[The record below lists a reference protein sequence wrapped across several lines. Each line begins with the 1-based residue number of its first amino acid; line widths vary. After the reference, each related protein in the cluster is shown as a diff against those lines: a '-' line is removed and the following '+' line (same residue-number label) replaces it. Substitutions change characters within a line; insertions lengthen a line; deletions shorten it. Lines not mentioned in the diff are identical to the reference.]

1 MTGETETQTIPAEIG
16 RAAGRRVP
24 ALVYALVAA
33 GVVAFAL
40 VYRALKPAAD

>member
-1 MTGETETQTIPAEIG
+1 MAEEISQAQPAVAV
-16 RAAGRRVP
+16 RAARWRHYG
-24 ALVYALVAA
+24 LLLA